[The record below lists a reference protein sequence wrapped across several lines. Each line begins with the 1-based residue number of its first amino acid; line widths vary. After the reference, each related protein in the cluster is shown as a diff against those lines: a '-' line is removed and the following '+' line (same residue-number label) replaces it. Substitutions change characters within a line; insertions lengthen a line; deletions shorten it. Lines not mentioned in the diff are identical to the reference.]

1 VIRAVGGNV
10 VWGTEVGL
18 MVTVEEVAGLI
29 RKEIRR
35 KLPDDQVLDAST
47 VLDDL
52 GMSSLEIA
60 EVVFSLEE
68 EHDIEFDE
76 TKAADVKTLGDVVAL
91 ANDALGVSEE
101 PVAEIG

>member
-1 VIRAVGGNV
+1 
-10 VWGTEVGL
+10 
-18 MVTVEEVAGLI
+18 MVTVDEVAGLI
-29 RKEIRR
+29 RKESRR
-35 KLPDDQVLDAST
+35 KLPDETVLDANT

-68 EHDIEFDE
+68 EYDIEFDE
-76 TKAADVKTLGDVVAL
+76 SKAADVKTIGDVVAL
-91 ANDALGVSEE
+91 ANEALGVTEE